1 MSKEKS
7 DKWLKLYPNYKAYL
21 IKQSLLINVIAWF
34 LFYLF
39 LIRFDFDDFFQM
51 KAVFTT
57 LFNFVFMLV
66 LDYFL
71 FYKPNK
77 KMHESKS

>member
-7 DKWLKLYPNYKAYL
+7 EKWRKLYTDYKAYL
-21 IKQSLLINVIAWF
+21 IKQSLPLNVIGWF

-57 LFNFVFMLV
+57 IFNFVFMLV
-66 LDYFL
+66 LDYFF